1 MRTEERSWVS
11 GSSVGTR
18 VAGRTMTLRRL
29 DVPASQWRRS
39 DIGAVRDVLAHVG
52 ADPARARVW
61 RGSVV
66 LSFAE
71 VQESHPYLNPA
82 IAAFLQN
89 LYSEIPYLLY
99 FLNSDRASGALDSFF
114 ASIGALCQTQHGVW
128 VLWSDDVATA
138 FYLALAAA
146 VEFAINLGDDWV
158 AVVKGYEHGEG
169 DSRLSEIRAI
179 LVTRGVIPA

>member
-1 MRTEERSWVS
+1 
-11 GSSVGTR
+11 
-18 VAGRTMTLRRL
+18 MTLRRL
-29 DVPASQWRRS
+29 DIPASQWRRP
-39 DIGAVRDVLAHVG
+39 DVAAVRSVLTQVG

-66 LSFAE
+66 LNFAE
-71 VQESHPYLNPA
+71 VPESYPYLNPA

-99 FLNSDRASGALDSFF
+99 FLNPHRASGAVDSFY
-114 ASIGALCQTQHGVW
+114 ASVGALCETEHGVW

-138 FYLALAAA
+138 FYQALAEAA
-146 VEFAINLGDDWV
+146 QFAINRGDDWV
-158 AVVKGYEHGEG
+158 AVTKGYEYSEG

-179 LVTRGVIPA
+179 LIARGVIPS

>member
-1 MRTEERSWVS
+1 
-11 GSSVGTR
+11 
-18 VAGRTMTLRRL
+18 MTLRRL
-29 DVPASQWRRS
+29 DIPASQWRRR
-39 DIGAVRDVLAHVG
+39 DIAAVRSVLTHVG
-52 ADPARARVW
+52 ADPARVRVW

-71 VQESHPYLNPA
+71 VPESYPYLNPA

-89 LYSEIPYLLY
+89 LYSEIPHLLY
-99 FLNSDRASGALDSFF
+99 FLNPDRASGAVDSFY
-114 ASIGALCQTQHGVW
+114 ASVDALCETEHGVW

-138 FYLALAAA
+138 FYRALAAA
-146 VEFAINLGDDWV
+146 AEFAINRGDDWV
-158 AVVKGYEHGEG
+158 AVVKGYEYSEG

>member
-1 MRTEERSWVS
+1 
-11 GSSVGTR
+11 
-18 VAGRTMTLRRL
+18 MTLRRL
-29 DVPASQWRRS
+29 DIPASQWRRP
-39 DIGAVRDVLAHVG
+39 DIARVRSVLAHVG

-71 VQESHPYLNPA
+71 TQESHPYLNPA

-99 FLNSDRASGALDSFF
+99 FLNPHRASGAVDSFC
-114 ASIGALCQTQHGVW
+114 ASVGALCETEHGVW
-128 VLWSDDVATA
+128 VHWSDDVAAA
-138 FYLALAAA
+138 FYRALAAA
-146 VEFAINLGDDWV
+146 AEFAINRGDSWV
-158 AVVKGYEHGEG
+158 AVVNGYQYCEG
-169 DSRLSEIRAI
+169 DSRFSEIRAI

>member
-1 MRTEERSWVS
+1 
-11 GSSVGTR
+11 
-18 VAGRTMTLRRL
+18 MTLRRL
-29 DVPASQWRRS
+29 DVPASQWRRP
-39 DIGAVRDVLAHVG
+39 DIAAVRNVLAHVG

-71 VQESHPYLNPA
+71 VQESHTYLNPA

-99 FLNSDRASGALDSFF
+99 FLNPHPASGALNSFY
-114 ASIGALCQTQHGVW
+114 ASIGALCQTQEGLW

-138 FYLALAAA
+138 YYRALAEAA
-146 VEFAINLGDDWV
+146 EFAINRGDDWV
-158 AVVKGYEHGEG
+158 AVVKGYQYDE
-169 DSRLSEIRAI
+169 SQSVLSKIRPI
-179 LVTRGVIPA
+179 LITRGVIRA

>member
-1 MRTEERSWVS
+1 
-11 GSSVGTR
+11 
-18 VAGRTMTLRRL
+18 MTLRRI
-29 DVPASQWRRS
+29 DVPASQWRRP
-39 DIGAVRDVLAHVG
+39 DIAAVRNVLAHVG
-52 ADPARARVW
+52 ADLARARVW

-99 FLNSDRASGALDSFF
+99 FLNPHQASGALDSFF

-138 FYLALAAA
+138 LYRALAEAA
-146 VEFAINLGDDWV
+146 EFAINRGEDWV
-158 AVVKGYEHGEG
+158 AVVKGYEYDERQ
-169 DSRLSEIRAI
+169 SVLPEIRAI
-179 LVTRGVIPA
+179 LITRGLIRA